1 MADVLFLIGSGAA
14 PRLTSQKFLMPTFV
28 GTRSLLVS
36 LSFPVIEPMRPGAP
50 PAQIDVG
57 GRMLR
62 ATPLTSVDL
71 MARRRLHD
79 DMPAIMLRAAIRS
92 TTSATLQYQAQRAS
106 SEREAPLALAAAILG
121 AGTAILDTAD
131 DRTWR
136 ALPSEVSIVRA
147 RLPRGT
153 HRVTI
158 HAPQGPRSAEFG
170 VSGRYA
176 VVDLR
181 LLRNQLFV
189 NAAQGVEGR
198 PR

>member
-1 MADVLFLIGSGAA
+1 
-14 PRLTSQKFLMPTFV
+14 
-28 GTRSLLVS
+28 
-36 LSFPVIEPMRPGAP
+36 VIEPMRTGSP

-62 ATPLTSVDL
+62 ATPLTSIDL

-106 SEREAPLALAAAILG
+106 SEREAPVALAAALLG

-136 ALPSEVSIVRA
+136 ALPSEVSIART
-147 RLPRGT
+147 RLPRGLQT
-153 HRVTI
+153 VTV
-158 HAPQGPRSAEFG
+158 HTAAGARSAAFG

-189 NAAQGVEGR
+189 HAAQTVEGR